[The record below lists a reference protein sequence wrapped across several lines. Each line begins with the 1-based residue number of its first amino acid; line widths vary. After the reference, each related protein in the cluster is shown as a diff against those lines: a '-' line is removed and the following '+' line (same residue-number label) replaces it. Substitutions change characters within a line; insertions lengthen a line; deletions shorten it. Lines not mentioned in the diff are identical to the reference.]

1 VRQKR
6 SPASARDLGEPD
18 LRTLRQRRPN
28 AAGSL
33 TLLLMGG
40 GAQSL
45 LRLAFAALTARLVS
59 PSDTGVFQLALSVVL
74 VMSALADPALTEATV
89 RRGSQ
94 TNRSRSTF
102 FWVNLV
108 LALTIALSIVAGSPR
123 IVEWLGQPKA
133 RPLLVAL
140 AVMPVIAALALGPFV
155 ELRRAHRFRDIA
167 LVETLACFAGCI
179 AGAAIAFNGGG
190 AWALFAY
197 QLGWAGVRL
206 VASTALVPLAPRL
219 AFDLRALRHAL
230 RFSIKVWASRLT
242 LVLAGQLDKLIV
254 GALLGASVLGLYS
267 RAALFLSLPLAL
279 IAGAAATVLVPS
291 LAQHRGTP
299 SRLQAEFL
307 AATSLIATLTF
318 PAFVGAA
325 AMATPLVGAL
335 LGHGKTWEW
344 SGVATLLAVMAPAA
358 ALDSLV
364 HPQRSLLVAQGRVGA
379 AMTLSMVGAG
389 LLLSAI
395 TLGAR
400 QGLEGLAWGY
410 VAATTLTFS
419 LFTSV
424 TLFGLKLPVTQYVRG
439 IGRVVMATLA
449 MALAIVLAR
458 RGLVTMR
465 MADPIQL
472 ACLVALG
479 AFVYALCLGRRRL
492 VSLAG
497 LLGSPPGR
505 AEASPLDLS
514 DQPPGQAQA

>member
-1 VRQKR
+1 
-6 SPASARDLGEPD
+6 
-18 LRTLRQRRPN
+18 LRQRRPD

-45 LRLAFAALTARLVS
+45 LRLSFAALTARLVS

-94 TNRSRSTF
+94 TSRSRSTF

-108 LALTIALSIVAGSPR
+108 LALAIALAIAGSPR
-123 IVEWLGQPKA
+123 VVDWLGQPRA

-179 AGAAIAFNGGG
+179 AGAVVAFNGGG

-206 VASTALVPLAPRL
+206 AASTALVPLAPGL
-219 AFDLRALRHAL
+219 AFDPRALRHAL
-230 RFSIKVWASRLT
+230 RFSVKVWASRLT

-291 LAQHRGTP
+291 LARHRGTP
-299 SRLQAEFL
+299 TRLREEFL

-335 LGHGKTWEW
+335 LGHGKSWEW

-364 HPQRSLLVAQGRVGA
+364 HPQRSLLVAQGRVGV

-389 LLLSAI
+389 LLLSGIA
-395 TLGAR
+395 LGAR
-400 QGLEGLAWGY
+400 QGLEGVAWGY

-424 TLFGLKLPVTQYVRG
+424 TLFGLKLPAPRYVRS
-439 IGRVVMATLA
+439 IARIVLATLA
-449 MALAIVLAR
+449 MAAAIVAAR
-458 RGLVTMR
+458 RALAAMDI
-465 MADPIQL
+465 ADPIQL

-479 AFVYALCLGRRRL
+479 ALVYALCLGRRRL

-497 LLGSPPGR
+497 LLRSRGGS
-505 AEASPLDLS
+505 AEALPFDLG